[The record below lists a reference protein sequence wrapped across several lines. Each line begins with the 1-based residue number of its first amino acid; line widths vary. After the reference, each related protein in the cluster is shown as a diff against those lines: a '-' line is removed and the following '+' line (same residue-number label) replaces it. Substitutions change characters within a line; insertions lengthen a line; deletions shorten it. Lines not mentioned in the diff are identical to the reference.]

1 MTNTRK
7 FPDTGIPLEA
17 EELDA
22 EEMKSAIR
30 TIDRLAEDGPVAV
43 DPDIA
48 DAMGA
53 FREEALTPEDALD
66 SLFDGEDPANG

>member
-1 MTNTRK
+1 MTNTPQT
-7 FPDTGIPLEA
+7 PDTDSPL
-17 EELDA
+17 DS
-22 EEMKSAIR
+22 EEMKVAIR

-53 FREEALTPEDALD
+53 FADNALSPEDALD